1 MMVPAKLLSST
12 STQQAGPKQTAVP
25 TKIPEEPT
33 TEEPINLRN
42 LRLSGVLVGQGL
54 VFSYSYSY
62 SMKWYSYSKE
72 RIGI

>member
-12 STQQAGPKQTAVP
+12 STQQACPKQTAVA

-54 VFSYSYSY
+54 VFSYSYS
-62 SMKWYSYSKE
+62 MKWYSYSKE

>member
-12 STQQAGPKQTAVP
+12 STQQAGPKQTAVA

-42 LRLSGVLVGQGL
+42 LLDNMIAWGL
-54 VFSYSYSY
+54 
-62 SMKWYSYSKE
+62 
-72 RIGI
+72 RILHNPQ